1 LQAISTL
8 MKKITSLETN
18 QIHIPFEDTQ
28 IAFASKNNFQL
39 NKSYWIFAIMNL
51 NWLVK
56 LGTFF
61 IKLFLF
67 LHFPIKKLI
76 KITIFQQFCGGESID
91 ECNSTIK
98 RLEESRIGTILDY
111 SVEGEENQ
119 KSFLI
124 TKNEILKTIQKA
136 QNNSTI
142 PFAVFKITGIFNSE
156 LLEKFQAEQAF
167 NATESEYFEESKAFL
182 LEICQ
187 LSSDLNVKLFIDA
200 EESWIQNS
208 IDELCYSMMKKF
220 NQKKAIIFNT
230 FQMYRVD
237 MLENLQLATEN
248 AKKENY
254 FLGVKLVR
262 GAYLEKERQRAHE
275 EEYSEPIHK
284 EKWATDRDFNLGLS
298 HCLENLA
305 ITHFCI
311 GTHNEESCLLLCKLM
326 QQKAIPTNH
335 PQIYFAQLLG
345 MSDNISYNL
354 AAKGYNVAKYVPY
367 GPVDAVMPYLFRRA
381 EENSSIAGQTSRE
394 FALLQKEV
402 SRRKNNEK

>member
-1 LQAISTL
+1 MS
-8 MKKITSLETN
+8 
-18 QIHIPFEDTQ
+18 QIPSSDAKQFNLSFEDTE

-76 KITIFQQFCGGESID
+76 KASIFQQFCGGESI
-91 ECNSTIK
+91 EACNSTIK
-98 RLEESRIGTILDY
+98 KLSDSKIGTILDF
-111 SVEGEENQ
+111 SVEGEDNQ
-119 KSFLI
+119 KSFRL
-124 TKNEILKTIQKA
+124 TKDEILKTIQKA
-136 QNNSTI
+136 HANPNDI

-156 LLEKFQAEQAF
+156 LLEKHQAEENF
-167 NATESEYFEESKAFL
+167 NNQEKAYFEESKSFL
-182 LEICQ
+182 REICQ
-187 LSSDLNVKLFIDA
+187 LSANLKVRLFIDA

-208 IDELCYSMMKKF
+208 IDDLCYEMMGIF
-220 NQKKAIIFNT
+220 NNENAIIYNT
-230 FQMYRVD
+230 YQMYRTD
-237 MLENLQLATEN
+237 MLDNLTLALKKAKEN
-248 AKKENY
+248 NY

-262 GAYLEKERQRAHE
+262 GAYIEKERQRAHE

-284 EKWATDRDFNLGLS
+284 EKIGTDKDFNLGLRF
-298 HCLENLA
+298 CVENLNQ
-305 ITHFCI
+305 IHFCI
-311 GTHNEESCLLLCKLM
+311 GTHNEESCLLLCQLM
-326 QQKAIPTNH
+326 DQKRIAKNNPN
-335 PQIYFAQLLG
+335 IYFAQLLG

-354 AAKGYNVAKYVPY
+354 AAQGYNVAKYVPY
-367 GPVDAVMPYLFRRA
+367 GPVSAVMPYLFRRA

-394 FALLQKEV
+394 FALLKKEV

>member
-1 LQAISTL
+1 MSQTPMS
-8 MKKITSLETN
+8 ETK
-18 QIHIPFEDTQ
+18 QIPLSFEDTE

-76 KITIFQQFCGGESID
+76 KASIFQQFCGGESID
-91 ECNSTIK
+91 ACNSTIK
-98 RLEESRIGTILDY
+98 NLSNSNIGTILDF

-119 KSFLI
+119 KSFRA
-124 TKNEILKTIQKA
+124 TKEEILKTIQKA
-136 QNNSTI
+136 HNNPSI
-142 PFAVFKITGIFNSE
+142 PFAVFKITGIFHTE
-156 LLEKFQAEQAF
+156 LLEKYQAEEQLSGQELA
-167 NATESEYFEESKAFL
+167 NFEESKSFL

-187 LSSDLNVKLFIDA
+187 LSADLGVRLFIDA

-208 IDELCYSMMKKF
+208 IDDLCYEMMAKF
-220 NQKKAIIFNT
+220 NKETAIIYNT
-230 FQMYRVD
+230 YQMYRVD
-237 MLENLQLATEN
+237 MLENLNIAHQEAIKN
-248 AKKENY
+248 HY
-254 FLGVKLVR
+254 FLGAKLVR
-262 GAYLEKERQRAHE
+262 GAYIEKERQRAHE

-284 EKWATDRDFNLGLS
+284 EKSGTDKDFNLGLQF
-298 HCLENLA
+298 CLANLDN
-305 ITHFCI
+305 IHFCI
-311 GTHNEESCLLLCKLM
+311 GTHNEESCFLLCQLM
-326 QQKAIPTNH
+326 HEKGIEKNH
-335 PQIYFAQLLG
+335 PNIYFAQLLG

-354 AAKGYNVAKYVPY
+354 AANGYNVAKYVPY
-367 GPVDAVMPYLFRRA
+367 GPVSAVMPYLFRRA

-394 FALLQKEV
+394 FALLKKEV

>member
-1 LQAISTL
+1 MEQT
-8 MKKITSLETN
+8 TSSETN
-18 QIHIPFEDTQ
+18 QINLSFEDTQ

-39 NKSYWIFAIMNL
+39 TKSYWIFAIMNL

-76 KITIFQQFCGGESID
+76 KITIFQQFCGGESIE

-98 RLEESRIGTILDY
+98 KLEESNIGTILDY
-111 SVEGEENQ
+111 SVEGEESQ
-119 KSFLI
+119 KSFLS
-124 TKNEILKTIQKA
+124 TKNEILKTIEKA
-136 QNNSTI
+136 HKSASI

-156 LLEKFQAEQAF
+156 LLEKFQAEQEF
-167 NATESEYFEESKAFL
+167 SPTELENFEESKTYL

-187 LSSDLNVKLFIDA
+187 YSSELDVKLFIDA

-208 IDELCYSMMKKF
+208 IDELAYTMMKKF
-220 NQKKAIIFNT
+220 NSSKAIIYNT
-230 FQMYRVD
+230 YQMYRVD
-237 MLENLQLATEN
+237 MLDNLRLATEN
-248 AKKENY
+248 AQKENY
-254 FLGVKLVR
+254 FLGAKLVR

-284 EKWATDRDFNLGLS
+284 EKSATDKDFNLGLS
-298 HCLENLA
+298 HCLNNLP
-305 ITHFCI
+305 IIHFCI
-311 GTHNEESCLLLCKLM
+311 GTHNEESCVLLCDLM
-326 QQKAIPTNH
+326 NQKSIEKNH
-335 PQIYFAQLLG
+335 PNIYFAQLLG

-354 AAKGYNVAKYVPY
+354 ASNGYNVAKYVPY
-367 GPVDAVMPYLFRRA
+367 GPIDAVMPYLFRRA

-402 SRRKNNEK
+402 TRRNNNEK